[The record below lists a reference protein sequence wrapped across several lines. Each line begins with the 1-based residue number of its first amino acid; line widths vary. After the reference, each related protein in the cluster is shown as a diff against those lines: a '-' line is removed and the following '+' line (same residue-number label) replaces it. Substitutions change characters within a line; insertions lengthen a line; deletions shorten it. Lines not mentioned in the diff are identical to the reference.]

1 MAKTGDGESLGTAEG
16 AVMGRATH
24 TLHAQD
30 PVLLDT
36 WAVELL
42 GPDSQVQARDP
53 EHERRAREAMGIDIR
68 LLLAVGVGSLR
79 YAEDEVER
87 CVAQGIDQYVI
98 LGAGFDTFALRR
110 EDMAG
115 RLRVFEVDFPDVQ
128 ALKRAR
134 IERADATP
142 AQLPTFVPVDFETM
156 KVSEALPAAGF
167 DPSRPAVFSWM
178 NTIPYVS
185 VEATEA
191 TLADLRTMMSPGSRI
206 ALNYHGDVPLTE
218 DQIAFLTQVG
228 KSTTKGGEPWVSKW
242 LPEAFEQVIAGC
254 GLRLLDHATEA
265 DLTERY
271 FKDRSDGMYPAM
283 PARLITAE
291 AVE

>member
-24 TLHAQD
+24 TLHAED

-42 GPDSQVQARDP
+42 GSDSQAQARDP
-53 EHERRAREAMGIDIR
+53 EQERRAREAMGIDIR

-134 IERADATP
+134 IERAAATP

-156 KVSEALPAAGF
+156 KVSEALLAAGF

-178 NTIPYVS
+178 NTIP
-185 VEATEA
+185 
-191 TLADLRTMMSPGSRI
+191 
-206 ALNYHGDVPLTE
+206 
-218 DQIAFLTQVG
+218 
-228 KSTTKGGEPWVSKW
+228 
-242 LPEAFEQVIAGC
+242 
-254 GLRLLDHATEA
+254 
-265 DLTERY
+265 
-271 FKDRSDGMYPAM
+271 
-283 PARLITAE
+283 
-291 AVE
+291 